1 MKPSQVAEAIGVLY
15 RKRRPFFV
23 WGAPGAGKSDVMRQK
38 TKEEKLELRDIRL
51 SMLDPTDLKGFPIA
65 DHEREVMRWL
75 TADFLP
81 KDPKWKGIIFFDE
94 ANSAPKSVEAP
105 MYQLTL
111 DRRLGDYVLPDGACI
126 AMAGNRETDR
136 AIANRMSSALQN
148 RLVHI
153 DYEVNL
159 DDWCSW
165 AIEHGKVETALLAFM
180 RFRPELLHNFDP
192 NSKAWPSPRTWM
204 FASELMHTGLTRDTE
219 FELLKGTVGEGAA
232 GEFAAFMNVYRELP
246 SIDKILVNPDKEK
259 LPGSPDALFA
269 ITTALAEKTSKDNY
283 ERLMRYVGRMEMEFQ
298 VVYIRDCVR
307 RKAAI
312 ENTKTFI
319 KWSIDN
325 ADVLA

>member
-111 DRRLGDYVLPDGACI
+111 DRRWATTCYPMAAPHDGRQP
-126 AMAGNRETDR
+126 GNRPRHRQPHVLR
-136 AIANRMSSALQN
+136 ARQ
-148 RLVHI
+148 
-153 DYEVNL
+153 
-159 DDWCSW
+159 
-165 AIEHGKVETALLAFM
+165 
-180 RFRPELLHNFDP
+180 
-192 NSKAWPSPRTWM
+192 SPR
-204 FASELMHTGLTRDTE
+204 AH
-219 FELLKGTVGEGAA
+219 
-232 GEFAAFMNVYRELP
+232 
-246 SIDKILVNPDKEK
+246 
-259 LPGSPDALFA
+259 
-269 ITTALAEKTSKDNY
+269 
-283 ERLMRYVGRMEMEFQ
+283 RLRG
-298 VVYIRDCVR
+298 
-307 RKAAI
+307 
-312 ENTKTFI
+312 
-319 KWSIDN
+319 
-325 ADVLA
+325 